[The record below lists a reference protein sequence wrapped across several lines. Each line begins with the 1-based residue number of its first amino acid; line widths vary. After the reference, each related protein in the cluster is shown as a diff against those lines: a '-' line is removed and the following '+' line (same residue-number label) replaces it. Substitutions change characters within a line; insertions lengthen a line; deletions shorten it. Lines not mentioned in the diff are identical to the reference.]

1 MWTWAEQACALLISS
16 GLPQCLWEE
25 AIKRSTWLQNQT
37 PTQVLDGKTLYEYKK
52 KKKNFTLMVSKSSVM
67 LHAGKPDV
75 HTCIGHFVR

>member
-52 KKKNFTLMVSKSSVM
+52 KKKLYLDGLKEFSD
-67 LHAGKPDV
+67 A
-75 HTCIGHFVR
+75 TCW